1 MVIRVDPKIPNP
13 THHISL
19 QDRNGKTV
27 GLILC
32 DDKGQP
38 VSTVSNLFNKLP
50 VDTTAQK
57 QTSGGSSYNDYEYP
71 YSPIVQDD
79 LSGGRGNLDFE
90 RDSTKFY
97 DSFRA
102 RSGRSNKAYAGPQEF
117 YASGLRSSDENMPE
131 SVSWHKLTGTQRYLY
146 RRFQASATYTAAT
159 AWLLLRRK
167 NTPEDITIEI
177 RADSSGN
184 VGSLIDDATF
194 SYTDTAD
201 TLMEWINATI
211 SASLTSG
218 TYYWFV
224 VYASSA
230 DSENAHWLVAMKDV
244 ASTTYYSE
252 SYSSTPTA
260 YSKDLYF
267 RLTPA
272 DSDKTCIPF
281 EYKEAQYFVISPTSG
296 APSLYIAGD
305 RGTADPNTSALG
317 TLIDATKSWTT
328 NQWAGCVV
336 KIIDGTGVTEPIAYR
351 TIVSN
356 TASTLTLDNAW
367 TIEHDVTT
375 EYVIYGVKLTEI
387 TGHGLTA
394 PVTDVL
400 VTTAGIILFA
410 QGDSVNIRRA
420 KFETSAGVWTPSYAD
435 DGTNKA
441 LFLDY
446 KPEANKIVKANF
458 RNGAS
463 PSIASVAT
471 ADPVEWAT
479 ASHTFGTA
487 TAVGSRY
494 VRITGMI
501 VYPDPD
507 GNEAVWVF
515 KEDLPY
521 IVPTSGN
528 PYPLNLG
535 EMKTVRSERNGRNPI
550 THNVYLYFTLGYGL
564 ERYYSGQIDDVGP
577 NQGEGLPDGRRG
589 PISYM
594 VGYPGRF
601 FASIDAGA
609 DGYSS
614 VLESGGWHERYRAPK
629 GKRISAMAFQVI
641 PGDAADRLWIY
652 QGNDLVYLPYPSD
665 TVNELEDS
673 NYKYA
678 PEFSVTLS
686 RMHAG
691 LFDVMK
697 IVRKLKL
704 QTDNLEID
712 DATGEPVCHFELDYR
727 LNEDDSWTATDHL
740 FIESPTQE
748 IDFVNQL
755 GLAGKRLQFRIRG
768 YTTDNTKTPIFL
780 AIIINAVI
788 RTDVKYMYGPLNFR
802 CMDEEQTL
810 DGGMDEIKTAAAKAK
825 QIEDWADASTDSM
838 LKIESVS
845 ELFHGK
851 TVFMN
856 TPQFRQITFNNE
868 EGNRFKKSI
877 YIGTVSFQEA

>member
-1 MVIRVDPKIPNP
+1 MPVRVDPKLKNP
-13 THHISL
+13 THHIAL
-19 QDRNGKTV
+19 QDRKGKTV

-38 VSTVSNLFNKLP
+38 VKTVSGLFNKIP

-57 QTSGGSSYNDYEYP
+57 QTSGTSSYNDYEYP

-79 LSGGRGNLDFE
+79 LSGGRGNIDFE
-90 RDSTKFY
+90 RDSTKFF

-102 RSGRSNKAYAGPQEF
+102 RSGRSNKAYAGPQEY
-117 YASGLRSSDENMPE
+117 YATGLRSADENMPG
-131 SVSWHKLTGTQRYLY
+131 SVSWHKLTGNQRHLY
-146 RRFQASATYTAAT
+146 RRFQASASYTAAI

-167 NTPEDITIEI
+167 GTPEDITIEI
-177 RADSSGN
+177 RNDNSGD
-184 VGSLIDDATF
+184 VGTSIDDATF
-194 SYTDTAD
+194 AYTDTAD
-201 TLMEWINATI
+201 TLMEWINATV
-211 SASLTSG
+211 SAALTSG
-218 TYYWFV
+218 TYYWIV
-224 VYASSA
+224 VYASA
-230 DSENAHWLVAMKDV
+230 DDNDSAHWLIAMENT
-244 ASTTYYSE
+244 AGNTYYSE
-252 SYSSTPTA
+252 TYNSTPTA
-260 YSKDLYF
+260 YSKDLYY
-267 RLTPA
+267 RLTTA
-272 DSDKTCIPF
+272 NSDKTCIPF
-281 EYKEAQYFVISPTSG
+281 EYKEALYFVISPTSG

-305 RGTADPNTSALG
+305 RGTADANTGALD
-317 TLIDATKSWTT
+317 TLVDATKNWATD
-328 NQWAGCVV
+328 QWAGQVV
-336 KIIDGTGVTEPIAYR
+336 KVIDGTGVTEPTPYR

-356 TASTLTLDNAW
+356 ATGTLTLDSPW
-367 TIEHDVTT
+367 TIEHDTTT
-375 EYVIYGVKLTEI
+375 EYVIYGTKLTEI

-400 VTTAGIILFA
+400 VTTTGIILFA

-420 KFETSAGVWTPSYAD
+420 KYETSAGAWTPSYAD

-441 LFLDY
+441 LFLEY

-463 PSIASVAT
+463 PSIASVAL
-471 ADPVEWAT
+471 ADPVEWST
-479 ASHTFGTA
+479 ASHTFGSA

-501 VYPDPD
+501 VYPDPE

-521 IVPTSGN
+521 IVPGSGN

-564 ERYYSGQIDDVGP
+564 ERYYNGQIDDVGP

-601 FASIDAGA
+601 FISVDAGD
-609 DGYSS
+609 DGYSA

-629 GKRISAMAFQVI
+629 GQRISAMAFQVI
-641 PGDAADRLWIY
+641 PGDASDRLWIY

-665 TVNELEDS
+665 TVNELEDA
-673 NYKYA
+673 NYTYA
-678 PEFSVTLS
+678 PEFSVTLA

-704 QTDNLEID
+704 QTDNLEINE
-712 DATGEPVCHFELDYR
+712 ATGEPVCWFELDYR
-727 LNEDDSWTATDHL
+727 LNEDTEWITAERVFT
-740 FIESPTQE
+740 ESPTQE

-755 GLAGKRLQFRIRG
+755 GLAGKRLQFRLRG
-768 YTTDNTKTPIFL
+768 YTTDNSKTPIFL

-788 RTDVKYMYGPLNFR
+788 RTDVKYLYGPVDFR
-802 CMDEEQTL
+802 CMDEEPTL
-810 DGGMDEIKTAAAKAK
+810 DNGQDEIKTAAEKAK
-825 QIEDWADASTDSM
+825 MIEDWADASTDSM
-838 LKIESVS
+838 LRVESVS

-856 TPQFRQITFNNE
+856 TPQFRQVTFGDE
-868 EGNRFKKSI
+868 SDNRFKKSV
-877 YIGTVSFQEA
+877 YVCRVSFQEA